1 MKLDVMESELKNI
14 HLRCRRRVVTA
25 SWINEPPRSKLPS
38 AAQHCA
44 VRLLWEG
51 DEKKNND
58 IPKTPSPNGWAGGS
72 GGWGAGGPVTSV
84 CRVGLLCLL
93 PSNKLQKKKSSN

>member
-51 DEKKNND
+51 DEKRTMTF
-58 IPKTPSPNGWAGGS
+58 PKLHLQMDGRRFGGLGS
-72 GGWGAGGPVTSV
+72 RRSRHVSV
-84 CRVGLLCLL
+84 QSWTALL
-93 PSNKLQKKKSSN
+93 SAIK